1 MVQNTVKKIILI
13 FILTILITTTL
24 AYSTAIYI
32 EEVGQLGAS
41 EKTPVAKYNL
51 RVYSVSIS
59 VENNQITS
67 ITITV
72 ASSTPRTY
80 KIYATITSGSCSATA
95 SWSNVYLTTDPTPLS
110 SSLSPPYCN
119 YDPPGATVEVRG
131 EPA

>member
-1 MVQNTVKKIILI
+1 MKKIILI
-13 FILTILITTTL
+13 FILIILITTTL

-80 KIYATITSGSCSATA
+80 NIYATVTSGSCSATA
-95 SWSNVYLTTDPTPLS
+95 SWSNVDLTTTPITLPS
-110 SSLSPPYCN
+110 SSLSPQCTYT
-119 YDPPGATVEVRG
+119 PPGATVEVRG

>member
-1 MVQNTVKKIILI
+1 VKKIILI
-13 FILTILITTTL
+13 FILIILITTTL

-80 KIYATITSGSCSATA
+80 NIYATITSGLCSATA
-95 SWSNVYLTTDPTPLS
+95 SWSNEPLTTAPKTLSSPLS
-110 SSLSPPYCN
+110 PQCTYT
-119 YDPPGATVEVRG
+119 PPGATVEIRG

>member
-1 MVQNTVKKIILI
+1 VKKIILI
-13 FILTILITTTL
+13 FILIILITTTL

-80 KIYATITSGSCSATA
+80 KIYATVTSGSCSATA
-95 SWSNVYLTTDPTPLS
+95 SWSNEPLTTDPKTLS
-110 SSLSPPYCN
+110 SSLSPQCTYT
-119 YDPPGATVEVRG
+119 PPGATVEVRG

>member
-1 MVQNTVKKIILI
+1 MKKIILI

-72 ASSTPRTY
+72 ASSTRQTY
-80 KIYATITSGSCSATA
+80 NIYATITSGACSTTT
-95 SWSNVYLTTDPTPLS
+95 SWSNVYLTTTPITLSSPLS
-110 SSLSPPYCN
+110 PQCTYT
-119 YDPPGATVEVRG
+119 PPGATVEARG